1 MGCHLSVCGLLSKC
15 VWVVVSVYGL
25 SSECVGGHQT
35 ICGLSSECKSAVI
48 RVNVGCH
55 KIGCVL
61 S

>member
-1 MGCHLSVCGLLSKC
+1 MGCYQNVCGLSSVYMGCH
-15 VWVVVSVYGL
+15 
-25 SSECVGGHQT
+25 QT
-35 ICGLSSECKSAVI
+35 VCGLSSECKSAVI